1 MRFVYDEDTD
11 SLSTVNG
18 TLGWPIDEAEN
29 DQFAEPLSAVSQ
41 LVRQPEPWLPVVV
54 PHESG

>member
-1 MRFVYDEDTD
+1 MIFRYEEDTN

-18 TLGWPIDEAEN
+18 TLGWPTGEAEN

-41 LVRQPEPWLPVVV
+41 LVRQPDLWLPVVA
-54 PHESG
+54 PARNG